1 MLYRELVQ
9 FDPIDDIIQLRDA
22 DEKSLAKN
30 HVETYVISDRMADQL
45 INVVIPQLQF
55 QKPLNNK
62 GVLIVGNYGTGKS
75 HLMSVLSSVA
85 EYPDLLNS
93 IRREDVAEAAESI
106 SGKFKVCRVEIGG
119 VKRSLRDLLLTELEE
134 ALDEWGTPYSFP
146 ASEQLTNH
154 KDVII
159 EAVAGFQEKY
169 PDHGILLVVD
179 ELLDYLRGRKGQELI
194 LDLSFLR
201 ELGEVSKLTP
211 FRFMAGLQETLF
223 DNPRFSFVAKQLR
236 RVKDRFEQVRI
247 AREDIA
253 YVVSERLLKKED
265 EQLARIRE
273 HLQPF
278 TPLYTQMAERLD
290 EFMSLFPIHP
300 AYIDTFERVYVAE
313 KREVLKTFSKAVQ
326 SLLDESVPDDRP
338 GLVSYDHYW
347 NILRNNP
354 SMRGL
359 EGVSEVI
366 EKSNILEGRIKNA
379 YTRKHLLPL
388 AIRIIHGL
396 SVHRL
401 TTPDV
406 RTPLGATPE
415 ELRDQLTL
423 YTSLPDESAEM
434 LLDQVEVALKE
445 IMSTVNGQYI
455 THNQENQQ
463 YYLDV
468 DKDIDFEALIQKR
481 GDFMSE
487 DDLDRYFFDALRLV
501 LNLSDTTYTTAGK
514 IWFYEMPWED
524 HEVTRPGYLFF
535 GAPDERTT
543 AQPPRDF
550 YVYILPPFSPR
561 SPKDYHDGQFAD
573 EVIFKLTGLGQ
584 EFQSIVKTYAGA
596 RALANESS
604 THRGVYADK
613 AVETLKRHLN
623 PWLRENFSDHLQV
636 RHQGVDYPIHELLA
650 KTRSTASRKLE
661 DLLRIASIYFLEQT
675 FEEKYPEYPKFE
687 RVRELISEDARPVS
701 AMEAIRYITGQ
712 GRGRT
717 TLATGVLEGLKL
729 VDVEGVIH
737 PHDSLYA
744 QYYLSLLENK
754 PEGQVVNQG
763 EAIEQVA
770 GGDQPIYKGIKFKLE
785 PEWIAVIL
793 LALIYNGDIVLRLGN
808 QSLDAGNIENAATM
822 AIETLLEFRFY
833 GQPRT
838 LPLNKWTMIFEGLGL
853 APGLI
858 RDENERREAV
868 EKLQRTVQAD
878 LEKTVTLLSKLQ
890 SGLKLWNSPVFT
902 DNLDYTVDTRGSV
915 ESDVPPV
922 TFSTTE
928 LLPDFRGYKEFLETL
943 TRFKTIGKLRNLRLT
958 ITEIEDALAY
968 REAVTRGEKLFNLIS
983 DLQPISAYLA
993 EAQANMPDEHPWS
1006 ERASKARQLLLEDL
1020 RHIGKGE
1027 SARDSR
1033 PLQRDLE
1040 SLKNDY
1046 VQAYAELH
1054 RKLVLNSQNDDYRLQ
1069 LYENPRLKALRLM
1082 AKVDLLRQTAVELEM
1097 WENKITGFKPCREF
1111 HEGAIQDSPTC
1122 PSCGFRPAQRST
1134 DKSAEVLLLEL
1145 DDRLG
1150 EIMLRWQQALRD
1162 ALNSE
1167 SAQASMEAMTPSE
1180 RQPLDDF
1187 LEQSDDNPDIP
1198 KGFVT
1203 SANRALRGI
1212 ESVTLVIDDLLA
1224 ALKVGGLPC
1233 TKKELQSRFTDFIHN
1248 SLRGKDE
1255 RNTRLTLDQ

>member
-1 MLYRELVQ
+1 MLYRDLVQ
-9 FDPIDDIIQLRDA
+9 FDPIDDIIQLRDS
-22 DEKSLAKN
+22 DDKLSAKN

-45 INVVIPQLQF
+45 VNVVIPQLQF

-75 HLMSVLSSVA
+75 HLMSVLSSIA

-93 IRREDVAEAAESI
+93 VRREDVAEAAETI
-106 SGKFKVCRVEIGG
+106 SGKFKVWRVEIGG
-119 VKRSLRDLLLTELEE
+119 VTRRLRDILLTELEE

-146 ASEQLTNH
+146 ASEELTNH
-154 KDVII
+154 KDIII
-159 EAVAGFQEKY
+159 EAVAGFQEKH

-179 ELLDYLRGRKGQELI
+179 ELLDYLRGQRGQDLI
-194 LDLSFLR
+194 LDLGFLR

-223 DNPRFSFVAKQLR
+223 DNPRFSFVSEQLR
-236 RVKDRFEQVRI
+236 RVKDRFDQVRI

-253 YVVSERLLKKED
+253 YVVSERLLKKTD
-265 EQLARIRE
+265 EQLAHIRE
-273 HLQPF
+273 HLRLF
-278 TPLYTQMAERLD
+278 TPLYTQMTERLD
-290 EFMSLFPIHP
+290 EFVSLFPIHP

-313 KREVLKTFSKAVQ
+313 KREVLKTFSKAVK
-326 SLLDESVPDDRP
+326 SKLDESVPDDRP

-347 NILRNNP
+347 DILRNNP
-354 SMRGL
+354 SMRGMK
-359 EGVSEVI
+359 GVSEVI

-379 YTRKHLLPL
+379 YTREHLLPL

-455 THNQENQQ
+455 THNQENKQ

-481 GDFMSE
+481 GDSMSE
-487 DDLDRYFFDALRLV
+487 DELDRYFFDALRLV

-514 IWFYEMPWED
+514 IWLYEMPWVD
-524 HEVTRPGYLFF
+524 HKVTRPGYLFF

-550 YVYILPPFSPR
+550 YVYLLPPFSPR
-561 SPKDYHDGQFAD
+561 EYHDGQRSD

-584 EFQSIVKTYAGA
+584 EFESIVKTYAGA

-604 THRGVYADK
+604 THRGTYTDK
-613 AVETLKRHLN
+613 AGETLLRRLN
-623 PWLRENFSDHLQV
+623 PWLRENFSEHLQV
-636 RHQGVDYPIHELLA
+636 RHQGVDYPIREVLA

-661 DLLRIASIYFLEQT
+661 DLLRIASAYFLEQT

-687 RVRELISEDARPVS
+687 RVREPISEDARPVS
-701 AMEAIRYITGQ
+701 AMEAIRYIA
-712 GRGRT
+712 GRGRGQT
-717 TLATGVLEGLKL
+717 ILATGILEGLEL
-729 VDVEGVIH
+729 IDEEGVIR
-737 PHDSLYA
+737 PRDSIYA

-763 EAIEQVA
+763 EIIEQVA
-770 GGDQPIYKGIKFKLE
+770 GGDKPIYKGIKFKLE
-785 PEWIAVIL
+785 PEWIVVIL
-793 LALIYNGDIVLRLGN
+793 LALIYNGDIVLSLDGR
-808 QSLDAGNIENAATM
+808 QSLDAGNIETAATM
-822 AIETLLEFRFY
+822 AIETLMEFRFY

-858 RDENERREAV
+858 RDENERRKAV
-868 EKLQRTVQAD
+868 EKLQGMVHAE
-878 LEKTVTLLSKLQ
+878 LENTVTLLSKLQ
-890 SGLKLWNSPVFT
+890 SGLKLWSSSVFT
-902 DNLDYTVDTRGSV
+902 DNLDYTIDERGSV
-915 ESDVPPV
+915 KAKDVPPV
-922 TFSTTE
+922 TLSTTE
-928 LLPDFRGYKEFLETL
+928 LLPEFRGYKEFLEKL
-943 TRFKTIGKLRNLRLT
+943 KRFNTIGNLRNLHLT
-958 ITEIEDALAY
+958 ITEIEDALTY
-968 REAVTRGEKLFNLIS
+968 REVVTRGEKLFNLIN
-983 DLQPISAYLA
+983 DLQPISAYLI
-993 EAQANMPDEHPWS
+993 EAKAYMPDEHPWL
-1006 ERASKARQLLLEDL
+1006 EKASNIHQRLLEDL

-1027 SARDSR
+1027 SSHDSR
-1033 PLQRDLE
+1033 TLRRELE
-1040 SLKNDY
+1040 SLKDDY
-1046 VQAYAELH
+1046 IQAYAELH
-1054 RKLVLNSQNDDYRLQ
+1054 RKLVLNSQADDMRLQ
-1069 LYENPRLKALRLM
+1069 LYEDPRLKALKLLE
-1082 AKVDLLRQTAVELEM
+1082 KIDLLQQTAFELEA
-1097 WENKITGFKPCREF
+1097 WEKQITGFKPCREF

-1122 PSCGFRPAQRST
+1122 PSCNFRPSQRST
-1134 DKSAEVLLLEL
+1134 DKSSEVLLIEL

-1150 EIMLRWQQALRD
+1150 DIMFRWQQALRD
-1162 ALNSE
+1162 ALSSE
-1167 SAQASMEAMTPSE
+1167 SAQASIEAMTPSE
-1180 RQPLDDF
+1180 RQPLDAF
-1187 LEQSDDNPDIP
+1187 LEQPDDDPDIP
-1198 KGFVT
+1198 NGFVV

-1212 ESVTLVIDDLLA
+1212 EAVIVSVDNLID

-1233 TKKELQSRFTDFIHN
+1233 TKGELQNRFTGFIHN
-1248 SLRGKDE
+1248 ALRGKDE